1 VHRGRGGKGRRQQV
15 GGLVNLKGFFVAT
28 LSSALELGIAVPD
41 DVLRHVTTDVLS
53 IYLPRPLWAR
63 LITACLGAARVDARL
78 VVETV
83 GVPNLCE
90 HVPLHILWA
99 CVEEIG
105 HRSLS
110 GVVMAPASA
119 PGSRPVASAPVTA
132 SRPIPL
138 ATPPPPP
145 ASEPRIAVAST
156 TVGPSIPLPGTDG
169 ENAAMHGRVPPG
181 QRFRPS
187 TSGVGRL
194 AASTSAR
201 RPQAQA
207 TPPAPPPTVE
217 LAAGRSD
224 AIPRVKRGP
233 TDADFDIETYVGGK
247 DDWKNALAVEDEQ
260 LVEWS
265 ASDEAAPPSGD
276 DRKR

>member
-1 VHRGRGGKGRRQQV
+1 MSNDQRQAWFARMMES
-15 GGLVNLKGFFVAT
+15 GLENDIFAP
-28 LSSALELGIAVPD
+28 S
-41 DVLRHVTTDVLS
+41 DVLAHATPDVLAS
-53 IYLPRPLWAR
+53 HLPPDL
-63 LITACLGAARVDARL
+63 LSKVLTASLAAGSMTPERVL
-78 VVETV
+78 ETV

-90 HVPLHILWA
+90 HIPLHILWG

-119 PGSRPVASAPVTA
+119 PGSRPVGTVAATA
-132 SRPIPL
+132 SRPVPL

-145 ASEPRIAVAST
+145 PATPAIESRPAPPAT
-156 TVGPSIPLPGTDG
+156 TLGPSIPMPSIDG
-169 ENAAMHGRVPPG
+169 DAGNQGRVPPG

-187 TSGVGRL
+187 SSGVGRL
-194 AASTSAR
+194 SATSNAR

-207 TPPAPPPTVE
+207 TPPSPPPAIDT
-217 LAAGRSD
+217 AGRTD
-224 AIPRVKRGP
+224 AVPRGKRGAS
-233 TDADFDIETYVGGK
+233 DADFDLETFVGGK

-260 LVEWS
+260 LVDWS
-265 ASDEAAPPSGD
+265 ASDEAAPPPGD

>member
-1 VHRGRGGKGRRQQV
+1 MHRGRGGKGGRPQV

-28 LSSALELGIAVPD
+28 LSSALDLGIAVPD
-41 DVLRHVTTDVLS
+41 DVLRHVTADVLS

-78 VVETV
+78 VVETI

-90 HVPLHILWA
+90 HVPLHILWG

-119 PGSRPVASAPVTA
+119 PGSRPVGSAARPV
-132 SRPIPL
+132 PL

-145 ASEPRIAVAST
+145 ASEPRIAVPPT
-156 TVGPSIPLPGTDG
+156 NLGPSIPLPNADG
-169 ENAAMHGRVPPG
+169 DPAGNGGRVPPG

-194 AASTSAR
+194 SATSTAR

-207 TPPAPPPTVE
+207 TPPTPPPAVE
-217 LAAGRSD
+217 ASAGGSD
-224 AIPRVKRGP
+224 ALPRGKRSP
-233 TDADFDIETYVGGK
+233 TEADFDLETYVGGK

-265 ASDEAAPPSGD
+265 ASDEAAPPSD

>member
-1 VHRGRGGKGRRQQV
+1 M
-15 GGLVNLKGFFVAT
+15 NLKGFFVAT
-28 LSSALELGIAVPD
+28 LSSALDLGIAVPD

-78 VVETV
+78 VIETV

-90 HVPLHILWA
+90 HVPLHILWG
-99 CVEEIG
+99 CIEEIG
-105 HRSLS
+105 QRSLS

-119 PGSRPVASAPVTA
+119 PGSRPVGAVAATA
-132 SRPIPL
+132 SRPVPL

-145 ASEPRIAVAST
+145 PAPPAIESRPAPPAT
-156 TVGPSIPLPGTDG
+156 TLGPSIPMPSIDG
-169 ENAAMHGRVPPG
+169 DNAGNPGRVPPG

-187 TSGVGRL
+187 SSGVGRL
-194 AASTSAR
+194 SSSSNAR

-207 TPPAPPPTVE
+207 TPPSPPPAIET
-217 LAAGRSD
+217 AAGRSD
-224 AIPRVKRGP
+224 AIPRVKRGAS
-233 TDADFDIETYVGGK
+233 DADFDLETFVGGK

-260 LVEWS
+260 LVDWS
-265 ASDEAAPPSGD
+265 ASDEAALPPGD